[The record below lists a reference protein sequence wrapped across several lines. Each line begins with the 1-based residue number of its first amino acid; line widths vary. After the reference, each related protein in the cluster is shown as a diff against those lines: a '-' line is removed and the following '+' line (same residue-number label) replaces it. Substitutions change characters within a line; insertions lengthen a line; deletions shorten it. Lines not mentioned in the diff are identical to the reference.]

1 MATLIIGV
9 TVGDNY
15 IDAVTVEGKELI
27 SKAKHQT
34 TDGHLS
40 AVQSAV
46 KSVVENSA
54 SSKYHYSSQE
64 DVINCT
70 KRINIGTTQFESALR
85 GARRAGALEATKL
98 QKVGVLRL
106 CGSASLSLP
115 PFTDFPEQLKYNVY
129 GGYALVQGGF
139 EFTQQEIST
148 VNREQLLHKVSEM
161 WSVSGTRNFVI
172 CGIFSPL
179 DDSQENEAAEIIRS
193 VYPNASVTVSNMVSL

>member
-1 MATLIIGV
+1 MTTLIIGL
-9 TVGDNY
+9 TVGENY
-15 IDAVTVEGKELI
+15 TDAVIVEGKELI

-34 TDGHLS
+34 TGGHLS
-40 AVQSAV
+40 TIRSAV
-46 KSVVENSA
+46 KSLVENINSA
-54 SSKYHYSSQE
+54 SSQE

-85 GARRAGALEATKL
+85 GARRGALKTIKL

-115 PFTDFPEQLKYNVY
+115 PFTDFPEQLKHNVY

-139 EFTQQEIST
+139 EFTQEEIST
-148 VNREQLLHKVSEM
+148 VNREQLLHKISEM
-161 WSVSGTRNFVI
+161 WNVSGTRNFVI

-193 VYPNASVTVSNMVSL
+193 VYSNASVTVSNMVSL